1 MSHPTVEQL
10 HAFHAQ
16 EREIFSKLVQ
26 KLRRPPAESLLV
38 MATWL
43 WFEDFGFGNIFSI
56 ITVFSDLLIVDLAN
70 EAVLC
75 FRCLESDQPPNDV
88 SQIPLTERFMKNDI
102 SLQIIHNHRYTA
114 ITGIK
119 NFLTTICSRIF
130 SDILQRVLPS
140 SSSSFITNLRHPLII
155 PGFPHPTFGSINV
168 LPNIVARDNLPN
180 ANSFL
185 FPHGLWGWNAN
196 HVATDK
202 ERTVFLTFS
211 RGFPVSH
218 AEVIHLF
225 TEIYGEDCV
234 ESVYMPEDGGNSSND
249 NTICNGHQQQPLF
262 AKMVLDS
269 VVTVDR
275 ILSGQE
281 KQKYKINGKHIWA
294 RKFKNNKDGL
304 I

>member
-16 EREIFSKLVQ
+16 DREIFSKLVL
-26 KLRRPPAESLLV
+26 KFLRPPAESLLV

-43 WFEDFGFGNIFSI
+43 WLEDFGFGNIFSI

-75 FRCLESDQPPNDV
+75 FQCLESDQPPNDV
-88 SQIPLTERFMKNDI
+88 NQIPLTERFMKNDI
-102 SLQIIHNHRYTA
+102 SLQILHKHRYTA

-130 SDILQRVLPS
+130 SDILQRVLPPS
-140 SSSSFITNLRHPLII
+140 SCSFVTKLRHPLII

-168 LPNIVARDNLPN
+168 LPDIVARDNLIN
-180 ANSFL
+180 TNLFL
-185 FPHGLWGWNAN
+185 FPHGLWGWNATY
-196 HVATDK
+196 VTTDK

-211 RGFPVSH
+211 RGFPVSQ
-218 AEVIHLF
+218 AEVYHLF
-225 TEIYGEDCV
+225 TEIYGENCV
-234 ESVYMPEDGGNSSND
+234 ESVYMQEEGGSSSNE
-249 NTICNGHQQQPLF
+249 NTNCNGQQQPLY

-275 ILSGQE
+275 ILNGEE
-281 KQKYKINGKHIWA
+281 KKKYRINGKHIWA